1 MNLALPRVVQMPTPN
16 YTPSLIRHS
25 NFFFH
30 RTEGNYNGARAWL
43 CDPRARASATA
54 VLKIDG
60 SELTQL
66 VGAQYKAWAQCA
78 FNSFGP
84 SLEIDG
90 FSAQG
95 MPDITRDAAALVA
108 AWFCRAYAIP
118 PQWARGGQG
127 RGLVQH
133 HDLGAAGGGHVD
145 CSGVGSAEW
154 LALVA
159 ATQNAYDALGKL
171 PKLPPFALHGAPGPH
186 EVVATLDVTPEPS
199 HGGAPRAEPGDTH
212 AHATPSAFPKHS
224 IAALQADLNA
234 LENAGLTVDGRFGGL
249 TSAALKRFQAAH
261 DCDDDGQIGPESWAA
276 IDRALAA

>member
-16 YTPSLIRHS
+16 YSPSLIRHDI
-25 NFFFH
+25 FVFH
-30 RTEGNYNGARAWL
+30 RTEGNYDGARAWL
-43 CDPRARASATA
+43 CDPRARASATG
-54 VLKIDG
+54 VLKLDG
-60 SELTQL
+60 SEYTQL
-66 VGAQYKAWAQCA
+66 VGAQFKAWAQCA

-84 SLEIDG
+84 SLEIEG
-90 FSAQG
+90 FTAQG

-118 PQWARGGQG
+118 PRWARGGQG

-145 CSGVGSAEW
+145 CSGVGSFEW

-159 ATQNAYDALGKL
+159 ATQAAYDALGKL
-171 PKLPPFALHGAPGPH
+171 PALPLFALHGAPGPH
-186 EVVATLDVTPEPS
+186 QVAATPDVTPAPS
-199 HGGAPRAEPGDTH
+199 HGGAPRAEPADTH
-212 AHATPSAFPKHS
+212 AHPTPSGFAQPS
-224 IAALQADLNA
+224 LAALQADLNA
-234 LENAGLTVDGRFGGL
+234 LESAGLTTDGRFGGM

-261 DCDDDGQIGPESWAA
+261 GCANDGLIGPESWSA